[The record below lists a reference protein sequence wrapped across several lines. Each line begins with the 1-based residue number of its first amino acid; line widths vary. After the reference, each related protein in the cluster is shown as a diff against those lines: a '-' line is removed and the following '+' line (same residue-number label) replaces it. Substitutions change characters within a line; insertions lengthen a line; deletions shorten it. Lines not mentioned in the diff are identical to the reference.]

1 MDRTASAP
9 TQPSPVAPVAG
20 ATAKPAEQ
28 HAGFNTT
35 ALTGV
40 GLGLIAH
47 AVWGTSPIYF
57 KEVKHVDVWELLAHR
72 AVWAAPMLLV
82 CVLAFRRLGA
92 LRAALTHGPTLRTLA
107 VTTGLI
113 MINWFLYMYA
123 IDQGKILH
131 ASMGYFYGPLVNIV
145 LARLFLGE
153 TMMPATKIAVGLAL
167 VSMTLMAIDLGT
179 LPWIS
184 IVLPLSFGFYALL
197 RKRAP
202 IDPLTGLT
210 VEAWALV
217 LPSSI
222 FLLWA
227 HSAGGEG
234 FGAFGSDLRTSLL
247 LPIAGLVTVIPLLTY
262 NASAKR
268 LSLTA
273 VGFMQYLAPTG
284 QLLLGWLVYD
294 EAMSPLRGAAFIVV
308 WIGLSLYTFAQ
319 VRKARMARKRT
330 RWTVPPEA

>member
-1 MDRTASAP
+1 MDRATTATP
-9 TQPSPVAPVAG
+9 TVP
-20 ATAKPAEQ
+20 PAERE
-28 HAGFNTT
+28 HGLSST

-47 AVWGTSPIYF
+47 AVWGTSPVYF
-57 KEVKHVDVWELLAHR
+57 KAVGHVSVWELLAHR
-72 AVWAAPMLLV
+72 AVWAAPMLLLTV
-82 CVLAFRRLGA
+82 FVFKRFDA
-92 LRAALTHGPTLRTLA
+92 LRRAIADPRTRRTLSM
-107 VTTGLI
+107 TTGLI
-113 MINWFLYMYA
+113 GVNWFLYMYA
-123 IDQGKILH
+123 IHEDKILH
-131 ASMGYFYGPLVNIV
+131 ASMGYFYGPLVNII
-145 LARLFLGE
+145 LARVFLGE
-153 TMMPATKIAVGLAL
+153 RMMLATKIAVGLA
-167 VSMTLMAIDLGT
+167 VCSVILMAWDGLSNQQEME

-184 IVLPLSFGFYALL
+184 VVLPVSFGFYALL
-197 RKRAP
+197 RKKAP

-217 LPSSI
+217 LPAAI
-222 FLLWA
+222 YLLWA
-227 HSAGGEG
+227 HTMGSETN
-234 FGAFGSDLRTSLL
+234 GAFGSDLNTSLL
-247 LPIAGLVTVIPLLTY
+247 LPITGLVTVIPLLAY

-294 EAMSPLRGAAFIVV
+294 EAMSPMRGAAFIVV